1 MSTNIKNAY
10 MTMYP
15 EHKVPPVDLFDD
27 RLDGALYTFG
37 ILQIIMNEVPV
48 DKRPI
53 YILFTLDTS
62 ISMDELCKDRR
73 SKIHHILKTFEH
85 MVRFIAQ
92 HPDSNVTIC
101 VDIFDTSIDHIIRDT
116 RVSNANADE
125 IISLVKQIRP
135 RESTDIELALLN
147 AKDQLTKYNTSNP
160 THKLFHIFLTDGEA
174 NHGQT
179 DPKRLVKLIQYDI
192 AQNIFIGYGTTHNSA
207 MLRKFGETPSSKYL
221 FIDHG
226 ENSGAVYGELMQRIM
241 FPALENAEIRMNVEQ
256 SSGEIYDWT
265 SNQWIH
271 TLSIGT
277 IDSGAELTFHV
288 RVKLQSLNIIA
299 HIIGQGLPVV
309 DVLNNTICEMVE
321 CIPPLVDGDGNV
333 SEMDHSNTI
342 VKYMFRQQTLELMF
356 KCSHFK
362 GSPVDNKQLKLE
374 MSTFFKQMRG
384 YMRTSDL
391 ILDPF
396 MRLLCEDIV
405 TCYKTLG
412 TALGHMYSAARQGSQ
427 GQQTSF
433 TPRYED
439 NADNNDENDVLV
451 DNMPRLQRVNTSCSP
466 RTLPAQPYDEAID
479 AGSDD
484 DDDDVNQM
492 PPPPPSLR
500 RYLSIKNDDTP
511 NDCSPVFDHI
521 ENVDT
526 PTITTTTT
534 TTAHDDYDEDDIDN
548 YVMISA
554 TNYGFDQDATV
565 YATPGRLNAIRTMS
579 GR

>member
-1 MSTNIKNAY
+1 
-10 MTMYP
+10 MYP

-37 ILQIIMNEVPV
+37 ILQIIMDEVPV

-92 HPDSNVTIC
+92 HPNSNVTIC

-116 RVSNANADE
+116 QVSNANADE

-135 RESTDIELALLN
+135 RKSTDIELALLN

-160 THKLFHIFLTDGEA
+160 THQLFHIFLTDGEA

-192 AQNIFIGYGTTHNSA
+192 AQNIFIGYGTTHNSV
-207 MLRKFGETPSSKYL
+207 MLRKFGETPKSKYL

-241 FPALENAEIRMNVEQ
+241 FPALENVEIRMNVDQ

-288 RVKLQSLNIIA
+288 RAKLQPLEIIA

-309 DVLNNTICEMVE
+309 DVKNNTISEIVE

-333 SEMDHSNTI
+333 SEMDHSRLI
-342 VKYMFRQQTLELMF
+342 EKYMFRQQTLELMF

-362 GSPVDNKQLKLE
+362 GSPIDNKQLKLE
-374 MSTFFKQMRG
+374 MSTFFKQMRC

-439 NADNNDENDVLV
+439 NTNNTDNTDADDVMV

-466 RTLPAQPYDEAID
+466 RALPAQPYDEAIN

-484 DDDDVNQM
+484 EDADDNIDQM
-492 PPPPPSLR
+492 LPPPPSLR
-500 RYLSIKNDDTP
+500 RRLSVEPNDDTP
-511 NDCSPVFDHI
+511 
-521 ENVDT
+521 
-526 PTITTTTT
+526 TIPT
-534 TTAHDDYDEDDIDN
+534 TTALDNYDEDDIDN
-548 YVMISA
+548 YVMISSQ
-554 TNYGFDQDATV
+554 NNDMEPDTV
-565 YATPGRLNAIRTMS
+565 YITPGRLNAMRTLS